1 MTRWLLAAII
11 GSMIAALHYGPRLR
25 ATTPRAPL
33 VGPALLRTIA
43 AMMLAALLLRAA
55 IPGGAP
61 LPQLVALDASSSWRR
76 GGVPGSRWPEAAQ
89 LATNAAAG
97 DSMLLFGDSLR
108 LAALPPASPTDASS
122 SARSAAE
129 RVRREGRSVL
139 LITDGEGGDLPPGSL
154 PAGSRVVVLRRPP
167 MRDLAI
173 ESLELPDR
181 AAPSD
186 TVTVRLTAL
195 AGSGGS
201 SKATIL
207 FTFGGIRS
215 VETPVEAIDSLGERT
230 IEFRFAVPAT
240 SGPQIVRAIARMPND
255 PEPANDTVASV
266 IEVTRTPV
274 AVLVS
279 SAPDPDARDVL
290 EALRGALAAP
300 PVGYYR
306 VAPGQWRSAA
316 ALQAVSETEVRRA
329 LIGAPLAILHG
340 DTGLLGAPS
349 AVARGS
355 LILITPGTT
364 SGRGEWRATPTPD
377 SPIAAALAGIAWD
390 SVPPIDPAPGAA
402 KGDWIGL
409 GATAVGGGGGLRAVV
424 AGSEVA
430 SRRRV
435 VVAASGMWRWRARGG
450 VPGDAYNALWGALID
465 WVGRTRPDARSALPE
480 ATVVR
485 EGDAITWRRGGADTA
500 VTVILRRR
508 DRATREDTLRLAFSG
523 GSTITRS
530 SPLSAGE
537 YTAMV
542 PGGSATLVVNRSPEW
557 LPATQTVRALTV
569 PGKGPR
575 TPAVPLRD
583 HWWPYAIGL
592 AALCGEWVWR
602 RRVGLR

>member
-43 AMMLAALLLRAA
+43 ATMLAALLLRAV

-61 LPQLVALDASSSWRR
+61 LPQLVALDVSSSWMR
-76 GGVPGSRWPEAAQ
+76 GGVAGSRWAEAVQ
-89 LATNAAAG
+89 LATSAAAG
-97 DSMLLFGDSLR
+97 DSMLLVGDSLR
-108 LAALPPASPTDASS
+108 LAALPPSRPTDATS
-122 SARSAAE
+122 SARSAGE
-129 RVRREGRSVL
+129 RGRREGRSVL
-139 LITDGEGGDLPPGSL
+139 LITDGEGGQDPGSL

-167 MRDLAI
+167 IRDLAI
-173 ESLELPDR
+173 ESLELPER
-181 AAPSD
+181 AAPGD

-215 VETPVEAIDSLGERT
+215 VEAPVEAIDSLGERT
-230 IEFRFAVPAT
+230 IEFRFAVPAA

-306 VAPGQWRSAA
+306 VAPGQWRSGAS
-316 ALQAVSETEVRRA
+316 LHAVSETEVRRA
-329 LIGAPLAILHG
+329 LIGAPLAVIHG
-340 DTGLLGAPS
+340 DTALLGAPS
-349 AVARGS
+349 AVAHGS
-355 LILITPGTT
+355 LILMTPGTT
-364 SGRGEWRATPTPD
+364 TGRGEWRATPTPD
-377 SPIAAALAGIAWD
+377 SPVAAALAGIAWD
-390 SVPPIDPAPGAA
+390 SVPPIDPAPGTA
-402 KGDWIGL
+402 KGDWVGL
-409 GATAVGGGGGLRAVV
+409 GATAVGGSGGLRAVV

-430 SRRRV
+430 GRRRV

-465 WVGRTRPDARSALPE
+465 WVGRTRSDARSALPE

-508 DRATREDTLRLAFSG
+508 DRAAREDTLRLVFSG
-523 GSTITRS
+523 GSTTTQS
-530 SPLSAGE
+530 PPLSAGE
-537 YTAMV
+537 YTATV
-542 PGGSATLVVNRSPEW
+542 PGGSAPLIVNRSREW
-557 LPATQTVRALTV
+557 VPARQTVRALTL

-583 HWWPYAIGL
+583 RWWPYAVAL

>member
-43 AMMLAALLLRAA
+43 ATMLAALLLRAA

-61 LPQLVALDASSSWRR
+61 LPQLVALDVSSSWMR
-76 GGVPGSRWPEAAQ
+76 GGVAGSRWAEAVR
-89 LATNAAAG
+89 LATGTAAG

-108 LAALPPASPTDASS
+108 HAALPPVSPTDASS

-129 RVRREGRSVL
+129 RARREGRAVL
-139 LITDGEGGDLPPGSL
+139 LITDGEGGQDPGSL
-154 PAGSRVVVLRRPP
+154 PAGSGVVVLRRPTV
-167 MRDLAI
+167 RDLAI
-173 ESLELPDR
+173 ESLELPER
-181 AAPSD
+181 AAPGD

-195 AGSGGS
+195 AGSAGS
-201 SKATIL
+201 SKATVLI
-207 FTFGGIRS
+207 TFGGIRS
-215 VETPVEAIDSLGERT
+215 VEMPVEVIDSLGERA
-230 IEFRFAVPAT
+230 IAFRFAVPAA

-316 ALQAVSETEVRRA
+316 SLQAVSETEVRRA
-329 LIGAPLAILHG
+329 LIGAPLAVLHG
-340 DTGLLGAPS
+340 DTALLGAPS
-349 AVARGS
+349 AVAHGS
-355 LILITPGTT
+355 LILVTPGTT
-364 SGRGEWRATPTPD
+364 AGRAEWRATPTPD

-390 SVPPIDPAPGAA
+390 SVPPIDPAPGTA
-402 KGDWIGL
+402 KGDWVGL
-409 GATAVGGGGGLRAVV
+409 GATAVGGSGGLRAVV

-430 SRRRV
+430 GRRRV

-508 DRATREDTLRLAFSG
+508 DRATREDTLRLVFSG
-523 GSTITRS
+523 GSTTTQS

-537 YTAMV
+537 YTATV
-542 PGGSATLVVNRSPEW
+542 TGGSATLVVNRSREW
-557 LPATQTVRALTV
+557 LPARQTLRALTL

-583 HWWPYAIGL
+583 RWWPYAVAL